1 MDKIRNSHMNTVTIK
16 TRYHPI
22 TWLNN
27 LPHPPP
33 APTHPQPVPT
43 GSHPPAPTGSHPPA
57 PTGFHPP
64 TPTGSRPPTP
74 TGFHLHS
81 YKITSLMC
89 YSSLIT

>member
-33 APTHPQPVPT
+33 APTHPQ
-43 GSHPPAPTGSHPPA
+43 PA

>member
-1 MDKIRNSHMNTVTIK
+1 MDKIRNSHMNTITIK
-16 TRYHPI
+16 TRYHLI

-33 APTHPQPVPT
+33 APTHPQPAPT
-43 GSHPPAPTGSHPPA
+43 RSHPPAPTGSHPP
-57 PTGFHPP
+57 
-64 TPTGSRPPTP
+64 TP

-81 YKITSLMC
+81 NKITLLMC